1 MPRPI
6 DPNRYY
12 EGTRCNTCGTTRRY
26 KKSGAC
32 VECTRVANASK
43 RRRHNDPLNP
53 SPIIAKET
61 VSNAVSHYYSSV
73 AARERSARLD
83 ALIRRDDP
91 DENKPLC
98 GGDLHRAS
106 LPVGYTSPNTEVT
119 YRERMAVQYVENDAL
134 RDAIRDA
141 WASLPDC
148 ITVPAVLD
156 HNAAIR
162 AAVAAINPTRLPLV
176 TSAILIGLGAR
187 QVPKSYGVRWYV
199 VRSAM
204 PAICRRR
211 GRPASKTRH
220 STSDMAVFTMSR
232 ACDRPPDPFRA
243 RHPVT
248 AALSPP
254 KRQAGRTG
262 TARGTRVPS
271 KGPTKPLHLSNR
283 HRVAR
288 RGVNL

>member
-1 MPRPI
+1 MARPI

-32 VECTRVANASK
+32 VECTRVANAGK
-43 RRRHNDPLNP
+43 RHRHTDPLNP
-53 SPIIAKET
+53 SPLIAKET
-61 VSNAVSHYYSSV
+61 FSNAASHYYSSV

-91 DENKPLC
+91 DKAKPLC

-119 YRERMAVQYVENDAL
+119 YRKRMEVQYVENDAL

-141 WASLPDC
+141 WASLPGC

-176 TSAILIGLGAR
+176 TSAILVELGAKP
-187 QVPKSYGVRWYV
+187 VHKTFGVRRYI
-199 VRSAM
+199 VRGPLPSKRKRG
-204 PAICRRR
+204 PNRRR
-211 GRPASKTRH
+211 
-220 STSDMAVFTMSR
+220 
-232 ACDRPPDPFRA
+232 
-243 RHPVT
+243 
-248 AALSPP
+248 
-254 KRQAGRTG
+254 AGRVKGVTQSRPN
-262 TARGTRVPS
+262 TPDARMAPVRASQGR
-271 KGPTKPLHLSNR
+271 
-283 HRVAR
+283 
-288 RGVNL
+288 